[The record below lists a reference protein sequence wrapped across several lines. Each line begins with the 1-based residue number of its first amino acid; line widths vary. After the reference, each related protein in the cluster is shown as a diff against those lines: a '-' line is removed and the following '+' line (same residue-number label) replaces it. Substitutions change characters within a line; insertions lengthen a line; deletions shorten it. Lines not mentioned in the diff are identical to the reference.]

1 MAARE
6 ETVDNQEDESGKKKD
21 KDYAVK
27 IICLGDSAVGKS
39 KWVDIAFP
47 SAELLYL
54 VQVLSCYVSGKLLK
68 VYHFMLSCIP
78 NNRRLFSYRLVE
90 RFLMD
95 G

>member
-39 KWVDIAFP
+39 KWVDITFP

-68 VYHFMLSCIP
+68 V
-78 NNRRLFSYRLVE
+78 
-90 RFLMD
+90 
-95 G
+95 